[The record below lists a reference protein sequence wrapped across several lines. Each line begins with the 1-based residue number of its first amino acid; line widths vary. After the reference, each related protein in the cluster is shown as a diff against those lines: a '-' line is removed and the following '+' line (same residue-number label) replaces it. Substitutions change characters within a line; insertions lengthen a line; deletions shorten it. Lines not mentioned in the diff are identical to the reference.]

1 MSLITSQIEYTD
13 LQDLDRE
20 GQIIMQLSKKEA
32 RTVKNAINSWVD
44 DKIIT
49 QEMSETLLGSY
60 EITHFDWKRVAKYSF
75 WIATC
80 CIIISI
86 AAVLADEWLI
96 ALLKK
101 LFTAPDIV
109 KCISLALL
117 STGFYYLGIRRKRN
131 VPERVYSNEAIFF
144 LGVATTAA
152 AIAYFGKVIDTGS
165 GHFSLLL
172 LLASII
178 YGLLGLWFPSKLV
191 WIFSL
196 LSLGSW
202 VGAETGYVSGWGAYY
217 LGMNYPLR
225 FVFFGIVLLAA
236 STYAFKQWRNR
247 SDFLSLTRAIGL
259 LYLFIALWIMSIF
272 GNYGDAESWQRAKQI
287 ELFHWS
293 ILFAAASIA
302 SIYHGI
308 KYDDGMTRGFGITF
322 IFINLYTRFFEYF
335 WEGTHK
341 AIFFSILAISFWY
354 LGSRAEKIWHLDSIR
369 HLTSSSSGRGK
380 GERR

>member
-1 MSLITSQIEYTD
+1 
-13 LQDLDRE
+13 
-20 GQIIMQLSKKEA
+20 MQLSKKEA
-32 RTVKNAINSWVD
+32 RTVKYAISAWTANKV
-44 DKIIT
+44 IT
-49 QEMSETLLGSY
+49 PELSETLLDSY
-60 EITHFDWKRVAKYSF
+60 EVTHFDWKRVAKYSF
-75 WIATC
+75 WLAIC
-80 CIIISI
+80 CIIISLS
-86 AAVLADEWLI
+86 AALADEWLI
-96 ALLKK
+96 ALIQRI
-101 LFTAPDIV
+101 FTAPDIV
-109 KCISLALL
+109 KCISLAFL
-117 STGFYYLGIRRKRN
+117 SGGMYYLGIRRKRSN
-131 VPERVYSNEAIFF
+131 PERIYSNEAIFF

-191 WIFSL
+191 WVFSL

-202 VGAETGYVSGWGAYY
+202 VGGETGYVSGWGAYY

-225 FVFFGIVLLAA
+225 FVLFGILLIAA
-236 STYAFKQWRNR
+236 STYIFKQR
-247 SDFLSLTRAIGL
+247 SDRADFLAPSRAIGL

-302 SIYHGI
+302 SIYHGV

-322 IFINLYTRFFEYF
+322 IFINLYTRYFEYF

-341 AIFFSILAISFWY
+341 AIFFAIIAISFWY

-369 HLTSSSSGRGK
+369 HLTSSSSGRAK
-380 GERR
+380 SPRH